1 MKNEQMEETFNMI
14 VSYAKPPIIALAYLD
29 SIGSLNLTLLKYRL
43 WNTCIR
49 KVRSMQNWNVHW
61 YVFGYGLKIILAEQ
75 LS

>member
-43 WNTCIR
+43 
-49 KVRSMQNWNVHW
+49 
-61 YVFGYGLKIILAEQ
+61 
-75 LS
+75 